1 MNNEW
6 RPKVGERVQLSIF
19 GWLDGEKGEVTEVTE
34 QAGRVACSVKIKGLK
49 DEAIVY
55 VENVKPIED
64 RYPPPFLEK
73 GDEVFIINSTRY
85 HGEKGVFV
93 NEEWFPEGCK
103 YVIRFLDE
111 KEICFDKGNLLP
123 LKSFEPLSAFLQR
136 EGKDKVEKP
145 SVPSNPPPIPKNQL
159 HYYENTVYIGLA
171 PVNEAPHLLVEVS
184 DGVFEF
190 HAFNDVFGTRD
201 NGSVSRSHWISPIR
215 GGLECLRQHAGIGF
229 EIYAFSSTREAFK
242 FFLERLPKEEKHARR

>member
-1 MNNEW
+1 
-6 RPKVGERVQLSIF
+6 
-19 GWLDGEKGEVTEVTE
+19 
-34 QAGRVACSVKIKGLK
+34 VKIKGLK

-73 GDEVFIINSTRY
+73 GDEVLFIGTRY

-93 NEEWFPEGCK
+93 EEAGLLGERRYAVQLPKRELTSLFE
-103 YVIRFLDE
+103 RDE
-111 KEICFDKGNLLP
+111 ILP
-123 LKSFEPLSAFLQR
+123 LKLFDERIESIVKDALDVAFAKKAISDTVAPPSAPL
-136 EGKDKVEKP
+136 GP
-145 SVPSNPPPIPKNQL
+145 SPIPKDQL
-159 HYYENTVYIGLA
+159 HYYEDTVYIGLA
-171 PVNEAPHLLVEVS
+171 SGNKAPHILVEVS

-190 HAFNDVFGTRD
+190 HSFHDVFGTRD

-229 EIYAFSSTREAFK
+229 EIYGFSSTREAFT
-242 FFLERLPKEEKHARR
+242 FFLEHLPKEKKA